1 MIEHN
6 CHALE
11 LNLAHGWYARA
22 VGWLSKREIQP
33 CEALW
38 LKPCAAIHTFGMR
51 FALGVFFLDAQD
63 RVIKVVPRLKP
74 FSFAFCFRAS
84 SVIET
89 AAFHPQD
96 AVVMVRRLEQA
107 LVRLQTPETQRR
119 SLDKSYSTRRRR
131 Q

>member
-6 CHALE
+6 RDLLE
-11 LNLAHGWYARA
+11 LTLARGWLARA
-22 VGWLSKREIQP
+22 VGWLIKREIQP

-63 RVIKVVPRLKP
+63 RVIKTVPRLKP
-74 FSFAFCFRAS
+74 FSFAFCFRAT

-89 AAFHPQD
+89 VAFHPQD
-96 AVVMVRRLEQA
+96 AAAMVRRLEQA
-107 LVRLQTPETQRR
+107 LVRRQAPETQRR

>member
-6 CHALE
+6 RDLLE
-11 LNLAHGWYARA
+11 LTLARGWLARA
-22 VGWLSKREIQP
+22 VGWLIKREIQP

-74 FSFAFCFRAS
+74 FSFALCFRAS

-96 AVVMVRRLEQA
+96 AAVMVRRLEQA
-107 LVRLQTPETQRR
+107 LVRLQAPETRRR